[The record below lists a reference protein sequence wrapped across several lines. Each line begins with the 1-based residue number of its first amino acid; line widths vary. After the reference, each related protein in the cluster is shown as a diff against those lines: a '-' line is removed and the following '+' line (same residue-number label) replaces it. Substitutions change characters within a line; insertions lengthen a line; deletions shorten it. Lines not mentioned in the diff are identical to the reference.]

1 MLTVVSLS
9 TINIQF
15 DMLSSTCTRQ
25 TSSSSHQ
32 ILSCSRH
39 DIAKKFTHLVL
50 NNNDSLN
57 QSMKCII
64 CFIISDVFFVDYYCG
79 LIYNEIRSIPAKESD
94 LIRILKRQ
102 NVSTEDVKKCLQQME
117 TNELIRKTRRST
129 DSDPFWQLV
138 SELQSLD
145 YQEEDAEPSSG
156 SLKGK
161 YGVMNILYPTLRLLV
176 L

>member
-1 MLTVVSLS
+1 
-9 TINIQF
+9 
-15 DMLSSTCTRQ
+15 MLSSKRQ
-25 TSSSSHQ
+25 TSSFSHQ
-32 ILSCSRH
+32 ILTCSHH

-64 CFIISDVFFVDYYCG
+64 CFVISDVFFVDYYCG
-79 LIYNEIRSIPAKESD
+79 LIYAEIESIPAKESF
-94 LIRILKRQ
+94 LIRRLRQ
-102 NVSTEDVKKCLQQME
+102 NVSTEDVKKCLQLME